1 MADVGGEYLRVV
13 RARFAEA
20 KGYADRAIAQVSD
33 EQLFWSPGAESNS
46 IAVIVKHVA
55 GNMVSRWTDFLTTD
69 GEKPDRDRDGEFEMD
84 STTREEVLAAWERG
98 WRVFFGALDS
108 LTADDLLR
116 TVTIRQ
122 EPHTVIEAVERQMYH
137 YSYHVGQIVY
147 LAKQLLDADW
157 RTLTI
162 PRRR

>member
-1 MADVGGEYLRVV
+1 MAGVGTEYLRVV
-13 RARFAEA
+13 RAQFKQA
-20 KGYADRAIAQVSD
+20 KDYADRAIAQVSD

-69 GEKPDRDRDGEFEMD
+69 GEKPDRERDAEFVADAVTRKELLDRW
-84 STTREEVLAAWERG
+84 EEG
-98 WRVFFGALDS
+98 WRVFLGTLDS
-108 LTADDLLR
+108 LTEEDLLR
-116 TVTIRQ
+116 TVTIRRQ
-122 EPHTVIEAVERQMYH
+122 PHTVIEAVERQMYH
-137 YSYHVGQIVY
+137 YSYHIGQIVY